1 MGLRVEKNE
10 FEYETIVDYHPKK
23 QMSMYSFLRMLG
35 IFIFAGWG
43 FMFFTVPLDL
53 NHKFELVQVK
63 GMHVDVQKTKEFF
76 LCLITV
82 GFIYFGLLY
91 LYFERMWGRTF
102 LLITLLS
109 LGVINGILFFLS
121 FKFF

>member
-1 MGLRVEKNE
+1 MGLKVEKND
-10 FEYETIVDYHPKK
+10 FEYETIVDSHQKK
-23 QMSMYSFLRMLG
+23 QMSMYSFLRLLG
-35 IFIFAGWG
+35 IVIFVGWG

-53 NHKFELVQVK
+53 NQKFEWVHVK
-63 GMHVDVQKTKEFF
+63 GNHIDGEMMREFF

-91 LYFERMWGRTF
+91 LYFKKMWGRTF

-109 LGVINGILFFLS
+109 LGVIDGILFFLA
-121 FKFF
+121 F

>member
-1 MGLRVEKNE
+1 MGLRVENKD
-10 FEYETIVDYHPKK
+10 FEYEPMVDNHPKK
-23 QMSMYSFLRMLG
+23 QMSMYSFLRLLG

-53 NHKFELVQVK
+53 NHTFEWVHVK
-63 GMHVDVQKTKEFF
+63 GIHVYRKMIGEFF

-91 LYFERMWGRTF
+91 LYFKKMWGRTF

-121 FKFF
+121 LN